1 MGEVCSK
8 GEQRKSQRKDRNV
21 NRINIQSTIK
31 KSARR
36 GRVTKVTE
44 KVVEKAT
51 LQQDLTVELVFPKP
65 ELPILGDRPQGL

>member
-1 MGEVCSK
+1 MF
-8 GEQRKSQRKDRNV
+8 QRGFQSQRKDRNV

-65 ELPILGDRPQGL
+65 GLPILGDRPQGL